1 VTPNI
6 RGAVWS
12 KLLLNCS
19 VTTLGAIAGRT
30 MRDYIASEDG
40 RELFDRT
47 CDEALS
53 VALASGTR
61 PERMNVDPVPPNW
74 SGRSVPSEA
83 HAWLCQILNSYA
95 DLKPS
100 MLQDF
105 ERRRITEIDFINGYV
120 VNLGRQFGVPTPA
133 NAAVV
138 ETVGTITCRKISPDL
153 TLLGRIQ
160 QAIRGDNE
168 RVLPIRDGDK
178 EWRWR
183 PQ

>member
-1 VTPNI
+1 
-6 RGAVWS
+6 
-12 KLLLNCS
+12 
-19 VTTLGAIAGRT
+19 
-30 MRDYIASEDG
+30 
-40 RELFDRT
+40 
-47 CDEALS
+47 
-53 VALASGTR
+53 
-61 PERMNVDPVPPNW
+61 MNVDPVPPNW

-133 NAAVV
+133 NAAVI

-168 RVLPIRDGDK
+168 RVLPIRDRDK